1 MDNWENLN
9 ISHLSRL
16 YFEKFFFVE
25 DFMRNNLKFWNGN
38 ETNDSKFAGELLKN
52 TCKCI
57 MISHILFLA
66 NRFSKGK
73 QFYLVYLKTSLKA
86 TLFGFCYS
94 VYFNDKK
101 LEIYLA
107 KKRISS
113 DPLGK

>member
-1 MDNWENLN
+1 MDNWEN
-9 ISHLSRL
+9 IKFSHLIRL

-25 DFMRNNLKFWNGN
+25 EFMRNNLTFRNGKEN
-38 ETNDSKFAGELLKN
+38 NDSKFARDLLKN

-66 NRFSKGK
+66 NQFSKGK
-73 QFYLVYLKTSLKA
+73 QFYLVYLKTSFKA

-101 LEIYLA
+101 LEVYTA
-107 KKRISS
+107 KKRMSFQ
-113 DPLGK
+113 PLGK